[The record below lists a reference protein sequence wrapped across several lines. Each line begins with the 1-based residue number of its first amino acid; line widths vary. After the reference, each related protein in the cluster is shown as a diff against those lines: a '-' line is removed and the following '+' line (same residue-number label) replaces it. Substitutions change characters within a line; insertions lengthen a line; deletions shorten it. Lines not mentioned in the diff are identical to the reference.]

1 MRIRSGR
8 KWRNART
15 VPDQGRIF
23 RNCMAVS
30 RHAAR
35 LITAMIALCGALALQ
50 RAEACIPCDFAIRL
64 TECAADGAPGP
75 GSSGHQSAAASTAD
89 SSDAAE
95 AGSLAGVDSDP
106 SDDLAAPVAWDHEHV
121 RTAGLPLLGRRSAPI
136 ASARRA
142 SRSARGPPA
151 TR

>member
-1 MRIRSGR
+1 
-8 KWRNART
+8 
-15 VPDQGRIF
+15 
-23 RNCMAVS
+23 MAVS

-35 LITAMIALCGALALQ
+35 LLTAMIALCGAFALQ

-75 GSSGHQSAAASTAD
+75 AGSGHQSAAASTAD

-95 AGSLAGVDSDP
+95 PGSLAGFDSDP
-106 SDDLAAPVAWDHEHV
+106 SDDVAAPVVGHHERV
-121 RTAGLPLLGRRSAPI
+121 RTAGLPLTGRRSVPI

-142 SRSARGPPA
+142 SCSARGPPA
-151 TR
+151 TA

>member
-1 MRIRSGR
+1 MI
-8 KWRNART
+8 
-15 VPDQGRIF
+15 
-23 RNCMAVS
+23 VS

-64 TECAADGAPGP
+64 TECAADGAPGH
-75 GSSGHQSAAASTAD
+75 GIAGHRSAAASTAD

-95 AGSLAGVDSDP
+95 AGSIAGFDSDP
-106 SDDLAAPVAWDHEHV
+106 SDDVDAPIAGDQGHF
-121 RTAGLPLLGRRSAPI
+121 RTAGLPLSGRRSVPI
-136 ASARRA
+136 ASGRPA

-151 TR
+151 TA